1 MLLQVTWKCKLLV
14 TLWAGKMFFTSM
26 NSFVFFQVAT
36 KCKLL
41 VTCEQLNGSSPVW
54 ILSCSFKSP
63 RIIQENWQ
71 KGPWRGKWLLLLL
84 PKNGFGLGES
94 HKTLTQ
100 SLKFAGFSLKIAC
113 FFPKKF
119 LLLPVSLTARFYYIK
134 NLVAAFSSLVARF
147 ILFRVLLLPGSTV
160 VLLDEKV
167 EKINI

>member
-1 MLLQVTWKCKLLV
+1 M
-14 TLWAGKMFFTSM
+14 
-26 NSFVFFQVAT
+26 
-36 KCKLL
+36 
-41 VTCEQLNGSSPVW
+41 
-54 ILSCSFKSP
+54 
-63 RIIQENWQ
+63 
-71 KGPWRGKWLLLLL
+71 LLLL

-147 ILFRVLLLPGSTV
+147 LLFRVLLLPGSTV
-160 VLLDEKV
+160 LETSLK
-167 EKINI
+167 KP

>member
-1 MLLQVTWKCKLLV
+1 
-14 TLWAGKMFFTSM
+14 M

-100 SLKFAGFSLKIAC
+100 NLKFAGFTLKIAC
-113 FFPKKF
+113 FFLKNF

-134 NLVAAFSSLVARF
+134 NLVAAFSSLIARF
-147 ILFRVLLLPGSTV
+147 LLFRVLLLPGSTV
-160 VLLDEKV
+160 LGAFSKYGPILFTTTFALLNGHVRSSSHHKTNEHV
-167 EKINI
+167 

>member
-1 MLLQVTWKCKLLV
+1 M
-14 TLWAGKMFFTSM
+14 
-26 NSFVFFQVAT
+26 
-36 KCKLL
+36 
-41 VTCEQLNGSSPVW
+41 
-54 ILSCSFKSP
+54 
-63 RIIQENWQ
+63 
-71 KGPWRGKWLLLLL
+71 LLLL

-147 ILFRVLLLPGSTV
+147 LLFRVLLLPGSTV
-160 VLLDEKV
+160 VALWAVFEFGCRHAGGARLGALASYWV
-167 EKINI
+167 Y